1 MNDTE
6 LVEGRH
12 GCRAPVN
19 GMIVGTITG
28 AVLALAFLLPYFGS
42 GADGR
47 IYLVAPGVVAIY
59 AVGGWLTG
67 LWGRK
72 LCACENPRIR
82 EKKVRGLGAVTATLV
97 GSITT
102 GAYDLYWFAR
112 PRVNNPFLDPFFDIK
127 YVLSRLVS
135 LIIFPCIGWILGVFG
150 SSLHH
155 EKTSFI
161 PKMTAAT
168 MAALFLSLVVW
179 RAFSILTLILFHL

>member
-19 GMIVGTITG
+19 GMIVGAITG

-42 GADGR
+42 GTDGR
-47 IYLVAPGVVAIY
+47 IYLVAPGIVAIY

-82 EKKVRGLGAVTATLV
+82 EKKARGL
-97 GSITT
+97 
-102 GAYDLYWFAR
+102 
-112 PRVNNPFLDPFFDIK
+112 
-127 YVLSRLVS
+127 S
-135 LIIFPCIGWILGVFG
+135 LIHI
-150 SSLHH
+150 
-155 EKTSFI
+155 
-161 PKMTAAT
+161 
-168 MAALFLSLVVW
+168 
-179 RAFSILTLILFHL
+179 